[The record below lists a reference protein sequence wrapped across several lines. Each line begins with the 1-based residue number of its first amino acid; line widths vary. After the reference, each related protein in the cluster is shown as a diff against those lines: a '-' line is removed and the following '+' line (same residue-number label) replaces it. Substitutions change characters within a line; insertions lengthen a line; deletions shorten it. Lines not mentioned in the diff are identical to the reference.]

1 MRRSLLYTATGIA
14 TFLALYA
21 IPILAIWKPG
31 HG

>member
-1 MRRSLLYTATGIA
+1 MRKTLIGAGTVVA

-21 IPILAIWKPG
+21 MPVLACWKPG